1 MEAKIQKLWSDAKV
15 FEMDASSDKSEPKY
29 MANIP
34 YAYMNGRL
42 HLGHSFTISKT
53 EFAIGFQRLLG
64 KRCLFPF
71 GLHCTG
77 MPIKVCA
84 DKLKRE
90 IEEFGYPPHFP
101 DDDNDSKMPTE
112 EDSVIDEIIKDKSKG
127 KK

>member
-1 MEAKIQKLWSDAKV
+1 
-15 FEMDASSDKSEPKY
+15 
-29 MANIP
+29 
-34 YAYMNGRL
+34 
-42 HLGHSFTISKT
+42 
-53 EFAIGFQRLLG
+53 
-64 KRCLFPF
+64 
-71 GLHCTG
+71 

-127 KK
+127 KKVFIYQHFEFLKTLVQYYTIQN